1 MPGRAGRIAGAL
13 LVSLPLFSLLSGYAA
28 SPAGFAASLQSG
40 NQGGTLVIVILA
52 LTSVG
57 IAATAL
63 IARAEDLETAARLRS
78 ALEQQ
83 RLQLIDAIELG
94 RASEA
99 RVRDAER
106 RMELLEHGIA
116 PVAGEDEAAL
126 RAMKDSGGALQW
138 SLAAS
143 VGMLC
148 LACAALYFGLYQPA
162 ARKLQVQSTQ
172 LSQLAGKHAAD
183 LSALRVDFE
192 TQKGALSATLDTER
206 TGIASAR
213 AAVEEAEGRLAACE
227 QAAEADADAEA
238 VAKPPRGKAHRR
250 TKVSRAW
257 HTAATGRAAASAKAA
272 ALSERPG
279 VPELDAKTRRALRDS
294 ESRRDDDPLSGL

>member
-1 MPGRAGRIAGAL
+1 MDRSIGMQDMGRGVSPLSLALGAALAMGLAYAVVLAQPSLVHALRGVFSRLPASGASAGWALPVAAAGIAVAGGAIGVIVLSSVARLAQRNPFLWLGPVLVAFTMIVLAGVNARLPWASLPLPAFAALCGLALLGGGAVLQMPGRAGRIAGAL

-143 VGMLC
+143 GGMLC
-148 LACAALYFGLYQPA
+148 LACAALYVGL
-162 ARKLQVQSTQ
+162 
-172 LSQLAGKHAAD
+172 
-183 LSALRVDFE
+183 
-192 TQKGALSATLDTER
+192 
-206 TGIASAR
+206 
-213 AAVEEAEGRLAACE
+213 
-227 QAAEADADAEA
+227 
-238 VAKPPRGKAHRR
+238 
-250 TKVSRAW
+250 
-257 HTAATGRAAASAKAA
+257 
-272 ALSERPG
+272 
-279 VPELDAKTRRALRDS
+279 
-294 ESRRDDDPLSGL
+294 